1 MYIVLSAALVGIIMR
16 NGANYISKLYIS
28 KLYLSFY
35 IVRFI

>member
-16 NGANYISKLYIS
+16 NGANYISKLY
-28 KLYLSFY
+28 LSFY